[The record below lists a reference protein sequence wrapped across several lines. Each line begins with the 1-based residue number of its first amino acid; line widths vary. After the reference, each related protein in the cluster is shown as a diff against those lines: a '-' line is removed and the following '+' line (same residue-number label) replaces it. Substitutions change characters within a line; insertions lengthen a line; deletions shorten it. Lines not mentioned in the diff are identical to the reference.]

1 MALPPSYHEGVSCDG
16 CLSGNFSGNRYKCLR
31 CYDFDLC
38 QACYLSNRFRTEGND
53 TTHSEDHPVQ
63 MIMTQ
68 RDFDAVYEGDS
79 SKNYDACRIA
89 SFTCPY
95 CGSNGFSL
103 RSFASHILSVHAE
116 PPVPRVNVI
125 CPMCIACPEF
135 DANRE
140 IDNLKTHWTAFHANL
155 EAATYR
161 AEPTRTL
168 ATTRRPMLARRTAR
182 QPAGVGANFGGT
194 NAQTPSVGI
203 AAGGGAALGLP
214 PWSADIADVD
224 EMFRMVN
231 LTRHIPTLPHMPI
244 AAEMQRISNQLFQ
257 PVGNGASFLPA
268 LNSLRNVVTRNSEY
282 AQPRS
287 SSSARQAAAAT
298 ASSNPPA
305 PQIVRPLRVLPI
317 YPQSDSQVGS
327 PDELEPF
334 EELTEDDSS
343 DAGAFADEVDVTQDD
358 EDEEHR
364 AGMNMVANDCTER
377 SRPSCNRG
385 STTEARI
392 DSDSEFEFA
401 SSAYGDSE
409 ECDLDLQTASDHG
422 QNHAAESTPRVGNSL
437 APFDRRLSKKDVWRA
452 LRSLLTPEELEV
464 FNSVLKRAPS
474 RDLDESEDAPAAGVS
489 GRDRERVK
497 VDDGQESQS
506 WFSMVYDV
514 PPLSTFSMGSYWN
527 DKRFLRQRKLHREMS
542 MASGTECILEKADIA
557 LALFRDIG
565 AVPARGRQ
573 YSSPDCSLRQ
583 TLAQLD
589 LPNMPCGDDEC
600 SSGEDSVSMEQTRQD
615 ALLVASRRL
624 QSESDL
630 VSESAAVDQLA
641 DSSNQMADG
650 ASTLPTTSSQA
661 SDGESSED
669 DDVSEQS
676 GRPDEVEF
684 LANDAESRA

>member
-1 MALPPSYHEGVSCDG
+1 VSCDG

-38 QACYLSNRFRTEGND
+38 QACYLSNRFRPEGND
-53 TTHSEDHPVQ
+53 TTLTHSEDHPVQ

-68 RDFDAVYEGDS
+68 RDFDAVYEGDN

-103 RSFASHILSVHAE
+103 RSFASHILSIHAE

-194 NAQTPSVGI
+194 NAQAPN
-203 AAGGGAALGLP
+203 AAAAAGGAALGLP

-257 PVGNGASFLPA
+257 PVANGASFLPA
-268 LNSLRNVVTRNSEY
+268 LNSLRNVVARNSEY

-287 SSSARQAAAAT
+287 SSSARQTSAAT
-298 ASSNPPA
+298 ASPNAPV
-305 PQIVRPLRVLPI
+305 PQIVRPLRVIPI
-317 YPQSDSQVGS
+317 YPPSDSQVAS

-358 EDEEHR
+358 DDDEHR
-364 AGMNMVANDCTER
+364 SEVNMVTNNDGVR
-377 SRPSCNRG
+377 SRPSCARR
-385 STTEARI
+385 SAAEAQV

-401 SSAYGDSE
+401 PSACDDNE
-409 ECDLDLQTASDHG
+409 ESLEPG
-422 QNHAAESTPRVGNSL
+422 QNETGEPISRMESGSMT
-437 APFDRRLSKKDVWRA
+437 PFDRRLSKKDIWKA
-452 LRSLLTPEELEV
+452 LRSALTPEELET
-464 FNSVLKRAPS
+464 FNNVLRRESS
-474 RDLDESEDAPAAGVS
+474 RDVDEIEDGPAAGMS
-489 GRDRERVK
+489 GRERERAK
-497 VDDGQESQS
+497 TEEGQESQS
-506 WFSMVYDV
+506 WLSLIYDV
-514 PPLSTFSMGSYWN
+514 PPLSTFLMGSYWN

-542 MASGTECILEKADIA
+542 MTSGTESLLEKADIA
-557 LALFRDIG
+557 LAMIRDIG
-565 AVPARGRQ
+565 VVAPRGRQ
-573 YSSPDCSLRQ
+573 YSSPDCSLRR

-589 LPNMPCGDDEC
+589 LPNMPSSEC
-600 SSGEDSVSMEQTRQD
+600 ESSTSEDTGSAEQHRQD

-624 QSESDL
+624 ESESDL
-630 VSESAAVDQLA
+630 VDVAAGGDSPSTESP
-641 DSSNQMADG
+641 SQMQDG
-650 ASTLPTTSSQA
+650 APALPATSSQA
-661 SDGESSED
+661 RYTYRNEIT
-669 DDVSEQS
+669 
-676 GRPDEVEF
+676 
-684 LANDAESRA
+684 